1 MSTKK
6 NENQEMFE
14 FLLKSG
20 EPEIAMLVNYID
32 ELESENEELRNK
44 FQIQKDCKN
53 EAYNFILSNN
63 YLDEFA
69 AFKHGQRKS
78 EPMKIP
84 GISEKSHFSR

>member
-6 NENQEMFE
+6 NENQKMFE

-44 FQIQKDCKN
+44 FQIEKDCKN

-69 AFKHGQRKS
+69 AFKRGQWKS
-78 EPMKIP
+78 EPMKIT